1 MNRSVKRTN
10 KEEAEID
17 VLEHIKSSEKAQKGK
32 NIGILVLSIAVVS
45 LKIEC
50 VGARRGWR
58 ISSQT
63 SAKVVKK
70 GGDDEIGI
78 LGPGELRMAV
88 EMLPGGMVNQT
99 TKTDGVAVVKM
110 HPTLGQGGV

>member
-1 MNRSVKRTN
+1 MNAAHSKLSLHLGEELVDIFS

-70 GGDDEIGI
+70 KKGGDDEIGI
-78 LGPGELRMAV
+78 LGPGELRMVV
-88 EMLPGGMVNQT
+88 EMLPGG
-99 TKTDGVAVVKM
+99 
-110 HPTLGQGGV
+110 

>member
-1 MNRSVKRTN
+1 MMPVHCAQWRRAGRYLHEWAN

-50 VGARRGWR
+50 VERLED
-58 ISSQT
+58 
-63 SAKVVKK
+63 K
-70 GGDDEIGI
+70 
-78 LGPGELRMAV
+78 
-88 EMLPGGMVNQT
+88 
-99 TKTDGVAVVKM
+99 
-110 HPTLGQGGV
+110 